1 MSWDIWNTNYLVFQ
15 NDAGK
20 CCSQLSRNFS
30 RSRLNI
36 VMNDIAII
44 MFTWQQKWSLEVYGT
59 IWMNDVFANWIFI
72 LENCKMMAIWIDVAH
87 LVFLESKFCHITP
100 FLKTLLCLPFRYR
113 IVFIKLPKHGRI
125 AFSEIWSFHSS
136 FIFKVLL
143 ITFKAIHG
151 LAPSFISNL
160 ISVKDMNGRYTV

>member
-1 MSWDIWNTNYLVFQ
+1 MFQ
-15 NDAGK
+15 NGAGY
-20 CCSQLSRNFS
+20 CYSQLSRNFS
-30 RSRLNI
+30 RSRLNF

-44 MFTWQQKWSLEVYGT
+44 MFTWQEKWSLEVYGT
-59 IWMNDVFANWIFI
+59 IWVNDVFANWIFI
-72 LENCKMMAIWIDVAH
+72 LENCKMMAIWIPVDVAH

-100 FLKTLLCLPFRYR
+100 FLKTLLWLPFKYH
-113 IVFIKLPKHGRI
+113 IV
-125 AFSEIWSFHSS
+125 
-136 FIFKVLL
+136 FKVLL